1 MSIDKILRRHQMIAA
16 CLDELCLHREQM
28 QWDGVLHPVNPL
40 VRDLYQ
46 AQERLL
52 TALER
57 VLDTMPARIAA

>member
-1 MSIDKILRRHQMIAA
+1 MSVDKILRRHQMISA
-16 CLDELCLHREQM
+16 CLDELIQHRDQM

-40 VRDLYQ
+40 VRDLFQ

-57 VLDTMPARIAA
+57 VLDEMPARIAA